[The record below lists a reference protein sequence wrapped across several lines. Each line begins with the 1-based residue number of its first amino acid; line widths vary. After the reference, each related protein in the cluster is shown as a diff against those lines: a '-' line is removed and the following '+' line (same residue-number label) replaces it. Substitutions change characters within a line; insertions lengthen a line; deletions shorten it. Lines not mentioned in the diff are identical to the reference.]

1 MRYRIDYKALG
12 LQIRYHRHLKKLTQA
27 QLAEKADIS
36 VQFMGNLERG
46 VSIPSLE
53 TIVTLSYELDVSID
67 QLLCDSL
74 PEERFEKTPVT
85 KLRSVKTLLCNTLS
99 DWLLDTDEGDDP
111 QAEPVDLSQLPPIG
125 FMALDEEFPPHTT
138 G

>member
-1 MRYRIDYKALG
+1 MRYKVDYKALG
-12 LQIRYHRHLKKLTQA
+12 LQIRYHRHLLKLTQA
-27 QLAEKADIS
+27 QLAERADIS

-53 TIVTLSYELDVSID
+53 TLVTLSYELDVSLD

-74 PEERFEKTPVT
+74 PEDRFDREPVT
-85 KLRSVKTLLCNTLS
+85 KLRSVKTLLRNTLS

-111 QAEPVDLSQLPPIG
+111 LAEPVDLSKLPPIG
-125 FMALDEEFPPHTT
+125 FMTLDEEFPDHTSK
-138 G
+138 